1 MPVASNLSTAV
12 IHISDAGTDRDMDL
26 ALVQRAVRRRINDR
40 RLPLG
45 RAVGIR
51 EMLGDD
57 RPCDAC
63 DEPISP
69 SEKLVLAMVSLC
81 MTVRFHID
89 CYKGWDGERRAPF
102 GEIGREGSIN

>member
-1 MPVASNLSTAV
+1 
-12 IHISDAGTDRDMDL
+12 L

-51 EMLGDD
+51 EMLENE
-57 RPCDAC
+57 RPCDVCAR
-63 DEPISP
+63 PISP
-69 SEKLVLAMVSLC
+69 SEKFALVMMSLAC

-89 CYKGWDGERRAPF
+89 CYKVWDGERRALF
-102 GEIGREGSIN
+102 GEIGRAGSIN